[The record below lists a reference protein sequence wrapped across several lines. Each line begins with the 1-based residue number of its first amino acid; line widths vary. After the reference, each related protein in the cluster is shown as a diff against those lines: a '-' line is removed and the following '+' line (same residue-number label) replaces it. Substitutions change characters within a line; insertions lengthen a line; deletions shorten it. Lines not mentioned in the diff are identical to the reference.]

1 MAKLTA
7 LGASQEVGRSSF
19 LLDVGEKILLDRGV
33 KLGKDEVEYPLP
45 VKTNLD
51 AVVIS
56 HAHLDHSGA
65 LPELF
70 NKSNSFVYMTMPT
83 LE

>member
-1 MAKLTA
+1 MAGLTA
-7 LGASQEVGRSSF
+7 LGAAREVGRSSF

-33 KLGKDEVEYPLP
+33 KLGKNLIEYPLP

-65 LPELF
+65 LPDFSMGIFCLTF
-70 NKSNSFVYMTMPT
+70 
-83 LE
+83 